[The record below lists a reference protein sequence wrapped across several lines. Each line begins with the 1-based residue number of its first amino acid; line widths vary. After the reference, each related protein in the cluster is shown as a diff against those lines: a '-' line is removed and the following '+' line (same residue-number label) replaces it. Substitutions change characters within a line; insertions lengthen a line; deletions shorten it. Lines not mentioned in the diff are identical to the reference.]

1 MAIKNKPEQW
11 EDESMS
17 VPVPRASIQAGLR
30 EVDQEGK
37 PTGKDAPKGGKKHDK
52 IRAIL
57 TERTEQLST
66 AKGILEVHPDLR
78 LAKEISVAQ
87 ILSPKDLSDYDFRLT
102 INKVLYKEKV
112 RQNVIERVQELLN
125 THLELEEKAAEYL
138 GDILYDHGA
147 VVHLILPPAK
157 IDDLV
162 SNTIDLESFD
172 STTNDTLFPD
182 LNKHVASSEAL
193 TKAGIDGIH
202 DNYKVFYRKE
212 IREALV
218 DRSTKGYDFESFSF
232 AFDDPKAE
240 ENEMLTLDDV
250 LEEDRRV
257 QALRIRLSPD
267 IILPICDP
275 SDKSKKFGYY
285 ILADDNGH
293 LTTSCQDSGFMS
305 DLLSRLKKALH
316 DENSQEYTIVKDLGF
331 IDKNQDKKAKET
343 VDGLLEK
350 WVDLVEAPIREQIG
364 KSGIVHRDV
373 DVKDCQNFYRILLS
387 RHLKKKKTRIIFVP
401 AKLVSYM
408 AFDFNEL
415 GHGIS
420 LLEQTAYYS
429 SIRAIVQLTG
439 IMNMVH
445 NSIPTTDVN
454 ITLDEDDDDPMGTIE
469 TIVHELSSMT
479 TLNFPI
485 GTVNPSDIITSL
497 QKAAYRIKVDGGTM
511 FPSTSTEMSDSG
523 KNRTQ
528 QLNTDLDDQLRR
540 KQYAGLGVSP
550 DAIDQSLQG
559 EFATQ
564 IILNDI
570 LSAKRAMNKQRKY
583 KACLKEYIQRV
594 IEFSPYFVKEL
605 KDLGIK
611 DVARFVRALEIVMPT
626 ADTSRIEQQAE
637 SWDRLNRFVD
647 EVFPSII
654 SDDMLR
660 GIAGIDGEY
669 TRDMLD
675 DVRNIFASGVKRE
688 WLRENNILPDIWR
701 AIDPDKENG
710 LTGEIS
716 EHYTKTFKAVAPIV
730 KSVLKAFDANDDNI
744 RKYLDNRTTTTD
756 EDGNTVDTG
765 SMFGSGMATPFDEKG
780 NPFQSPIS
788 NQNPEDPFALDNE
801 NPVPEAFGDDDV
813 DENVDEFGDPIEQDP
828 VAEDETD
835 PFAEEEQPS
844 EEMGSLEEEGPED
857 PFEEQRLGEGNA
869 PLEEAEDDLDDAL
882 DDMGGKGKGKKKG
895 DDGVIDVPGTKR

>member
-1 MAIKNKPEQW
+1 MAVKNDNEKW
-11 EDESMS
+11 ADESLS
-17 VPVPRASIQAGLR
+17 VPIPRASIQAGLR
-30 EVDQEGK
+30 EVDNEGNL
-37 PTGKDAPKGGKKHDK
+37 TGKDKPKGGKKHDK
-52 IRAIL
+52 IKAIL
-57 TERTEQLST
+57 SERTEQLST
-66 AKGILEVHPDLR
+66 AKGIMEIHPDIR

-87 ILSPKDLSDYDFRLT
+87 ILSPKDLSDYDFRLA
-102 INKVLYKEKV
+102 INKVLYKDKV
-112 RQNVIERVQELLN
+112 RQNVLERIQELLN
-125 THLELEEKAAEYL
+125 THLELEDKVAEYL

-162 SNTIDLESFD
+162 DSTIDLESFD
-172 STTNDTLFPD
+172 QKKNSDLFPD
-182 LNKHVASSEAL
+182 LNKHVYDSPAL

-202 DNYKVFYRKE
+202 DNYKVFYRST
-212 IREALV
+212 IRETLIQKQH
-218 DRSTKGYDFESFSF
+218 TTGYDFESFSF
-232 AFDDPKAE
+232 SFDDPKAA
-240 ENEMLTLDDV
+240 ENETLTLDDV
-250 LEEDRRV
+250 LEEDRNV
-257 QALRIRLSPD
+257 QALRIRISPD
-267 IILPICDP
+267 IVLPICDP

-285 ILADDNGH
+285 ILADDNGQ
-293 LTTSCQDSGFMS
+293 LSSSCQDTGFMS
-305 DLLSRLKKALH
+305 DLLNRLKKALH
-316 DENSQEYTIVKDLGF
+316 DESSQEYTIVKDLGF
-331 IDKNQDKKAKET
+331 IDKDNKKKAKET

-364 KSGIVHRDV
+364 KSGIINREVE
-373 DVKDCQNFYRILLS
+373 VKDCQNFYRILLS
-387 RHLKKKKTRIIFVP
+387 RHLQKKKTRIIFVP

-408 AFDFNEL
+408 AFEFNEL
-415 GHGIS
+415 GHGVS

-485 GTVNPSDIITSL
+485 GTVNPSDIVTSL

-523 KNRTQ
+523 KQRTT

-564 IILNDI
+564 IVLNDI
-570 LSAKRAMNKQRKY
+570 LSAKRAMNKQRKF
-583 KACLKEYIQRV
+583 KACLKEYIMKV

-605 KDLGIK
+605 KDLGVK
-611 DVARFVRALEIVMPT
+611 DVPRFVRSLEIVMPT
-626 ADTSRIEQQAE
+626 ADTSRIDQQSD
-637 SWDRLNRFVD
+637 SWDKLNRFVD
-647 EVFPSII
+647 EVFPAII

-660 GIAGIDGEY
+660 GMAGIEGEF

-675 DVRNIFASGVKRE
+675 DVRNIFAAGVKRQ

-710 LTGEIS
+710 LTTEIS
-716 EHYTKTFKAVAPIV
+716 EHYTKTFKAIAPIV
-730 KSVLKAFDANDDNI
+730 RSVLKAFDANDENI
-744 RKYLDNRTTTTD
+744 RKYLDNRTTETD
-756 EDGNTVDTG
+756 EEGNVRDTG
-765 SMFGSGMATPFDEKG
+765 SLFGSGMTTTFDERG
-780 NPFQSPIS
+780 NPFQAAPT
-788 NQNPEDPFALDNE
+788 NE
-801 NPVPEAFGDDDV
+801 NPNDPFSVENENPLPEAFADDDV
-813 DENVDEFGDPIEQDP
+813 EEEDGVLTDDEVINEDLDNPEPTDDEEEELVDELSEL
-828 VAEDETD
+828 
-835 PFAEEEQPS
+835 EEQTPD
-844 EEMGSLEEEGPED
+844 D
-857 PFEEQRLGEGNA
+857 PFEEQRLGEDNA
-869 PLEEAEDDLDDAL
+869 PLDEETEEEPEEEDGKRKRDDEPPI
-882 DDMGGKGKGKKKG
+882 DIP
-895 DDGVIDVPGTKR
+895 GVKR